1 MAYAVYHT
9 KSRAI
14 ALCGLMAALEMVFLL
29 AGIIPLSTYCCPA
42 LAMLA
47 LLPVLY
53 EYGSRAALSVY
64 LVTSVLALLLVADL
78 EVALIY
84 VFLGYYPVLRPIL
97 NKLPGR
103 VLPLLGKLAV
113 FNAAMLV
120 AYLLIIF
127 IFRLSHVVA
136 DLEGA
141 SGWMLA
147 ALLILGNVT
156 FLLYDVAL
164 GRLRNLYFTKLRKLF
179 IPKGDNR

>member
-1 MAYAVYHT
+1 
-9 KSRAI
+9 
-14 ALCGLMAALEMVFLL
+14 MAALGVVFLM

-64 LVTSVLALLLVADL
+64 LVTALLSLLLVPEL
-78 EVALIY
+78 EVSLLY

-103 VLPLLGKLAV
+103 IFPVLCKLAV
-113 FNAAMLV
+113 FNAAVLV
-120 AYLLIIF
+120 AYMLIIF
-127 IFRLSHVVA
+127 IFQLSHVVA

-141 SGWMLA
+141 SGVLLA
-147 ALLILGNVT
+147 ALLVLGNVT

-164 GRLRNLYFTKLRKLF
+164 GRLRNLYFSKLRKLF